1 MFHLPRIGL
10 LSAALLA
17 FSVLPSQAATPL
29 DRIVVVVNDGVILQ
43 TEIDRAIDEALIQ
56 IRARGLAMPPEAA
69 LRDQV
74 LERLILQRLQ
84 TQRAQ
89 QAGIR
94 VDDKELNEVL
104 TRIAQQN
111 GMTLAGFAEA
121 LRAEGT
127 DYLSVREQIREEILV
142 NRLRQR
148 EVESRVTVT
157 DQDIELFLANQPA
170 NPDAEYRLAHILVSV
185 PDGATP
191 EQRAMAGAKAAS
203 LRERVVGGEDFASV
217 AVAESDGQQALQG
230 GDLDFRTA
238 DALPSLFAS
247 AAADL
252 APGDVSPVLE
262 TGNGYHIIK
271 LMEERGG
278 AERQTVEE
286 THARHLLIETN
297 TLRNEAQ
304 AETLIHDLHGRIA
317 AGESIE
323 TLAQEHSD
331 DPGSKNNGGDLGW
344 QPPGVFDP
352 AFQTQVDALAP
363 GELSAPFQTQFGWHV
378 VEVLERRTRDVT
390 ELARRGR
397 ARQALQERRAAEE
410 YDTWLRRL
418 RAEAYIEYRQAGD
431 GAESAS

>member
-191 EQRAMAGAKAAS
+191 EQRATAGAKAAS

>member
-1 MFHLPRIGL
+1 MFPFQKIGL
-10 LSAALLA
+10 LIAALFA
-17 FSVLPSQAATPL
+17 VSVLPLRAAVPL

-43 TEIDRAIDEALIQ
+43 TEIDRAIDEALQQ
-56 IRARGLAMPPEAA
+56 IRARGMATPPEDA
-69 LRDQV
+69 LRAQV

-94 VDDKELNEVL
+94 IDDKELNEVL

-111 GMTLAGFAEA
+111 GMTLAQFAEA
-121 LRAEGT
+121 LRADGT
-127 DYLSVREQIREEILV
+127 DYLAVREQIREEILV

-148 EVESRVTVT
+148 EVDSRVTVT

-191 EQRAMAGAKAAS
+191 EQRAAARAKIDGLRARIGA
-203 LRERVVGGEDFASV
+203 GEDFASI

-230 GDLDFRTA
+230 GDLDFRAA

-247 AAADL
+247 TAAKL
-252 APGDVSPVLE
+252 SVGELSPVLE
-262 TGNGYHIIK
+262 TGNGFHLVQ
-271 LMEERGG
+271 LMDTRGAG
-278 AERQTVEE
+278 ERQTVEE
-286 THARHLLIETN
+286 THARHLLVETN

-304 AETLIHDLHGRIA
+304 AEALIRDLHDRVV

-323 TLAQEHSD
+323 ALAAEFSD

-352 AFQTQVDALAP
+352 SFQAEVDALGP
-363 GELSAPFQTQFGWHV
+363 GELSAPFQTPFGWHIV
-378 VEVLERRTRDVT
+378 RVEERRTRDVT

-418 RAEAYIEYRQAGD
+418 RAEAYIEYRQRGD
-431 GAESAS
+431 GGDNAS

>member
-1 MFHLPRIGL
+1 MFRLPRIGL

-191 EQRAMAGAKAAS
+191 EQRATAGAKAAS
-203 LRERVVGGEDFASV
+203 LRDTLAAGFGGIQSTF
-217 AVAESDGQQALQG
+217 
-230 GDLDFRTA
+230 GDLA
-238 DALPSLFAS
+238 
-247 AAADL
+247 
-252 APGDVSPVLE
+252 
-262 TGNGYHIIK
+262 
-271 LMEERGG
+271 
-278 AERQTVEE
+278 
-286 THARHLLIETN
+286 
-297 TLRNEAQ
+297 
-304 AETLIHDLHGRIA
+304 
-317 AGESIE
+317 
-323 TLAQEHSD
+323 
-331 DPGSKNNGGDLGW
+331 
-344 QPPGVFDP
+344 
-352 AFQTQVDALAP
+352 
-363 GELSAPFQTQFGWHV
+363 
-378 VEVLERRTRDVT
+378 
-390 ELARRGR
+390 
-397 ARQALQERRAAEE
+397 
-410 YDTWLRRL
+410 
-418 RAEAYIEYRQAGD
+418 
-431 GAESAS
+431 

>member
-1 MFHLPRIGL
+1 MFPFQKIGL
-10 LSAALLA
+10 LIAALFA
-17 FSVLPSQAATPL
+17 VSVLPLRAAVPL

-43 TEIDRAIDEALIQ
+43 TEIDRAIDEALQQ
-56 IRARGLAMPPEAA
+56 IRARGMATPPEDA
-69 LRDQV
+69 LRAQV

-94 VDDKELNEVL
+94 IDDKELNEVL

-111 GMTLAGFAEA
+111 GMTLAQFAEA
-121 LRAEGT
+121 LRADGT
-127 DYLSVREQIREEILV
+127 DYLAVREQIREEILV

-148 EVESRVTVT
+148 EVDSRVTVT

-191 EQRAMAGAKAAS
+191 EQRAAARAKIDG
-203 LRERVVGGEDFASV
+203 LRARIVAGEDFASI

-230 GDLDFRTA
+230 GDLDFRAA

-247 AAADL
+247 TAAKL
-252 APGDVSPVLE
+252 SVGELSPVLE
-262 TGNGYHIIK
+262 TGNGFHLVQ
-271 LMEERGG
+271 LMDTRGAG
-278 AERQTVEE
+278 ERQTVEE
-286 THARHLLIETN
+286 THARHLLVETN

-304 AETLIHDLHGRIA
+304 AEALIRDLHDRVV

-323 TLAQEHSD
+323 ALAAEFSD

-352 AFQTQVDALAP
+352 SFQAEVDALGP
-363 GELSAPFQTQFGWHV
+363 GELSAPFQTPFGWHIV
-378 VEVLERRTRDVT
+378 RVEERRTRDVT

-418 RAEAYIEYRQAGD
+418 RAEAYIEYRQRGD
-431 GAESAS
+431 GGDNAS

>member
-1 MFHLPRIGL
+1 MFPFQKIGL
-10 LSAALLA
+10 LIAALFA
-17 FSVLPSQAATPL
+17 VSVLPLRAAVPL

-43 TEIDRAIDEALIQ
+43 TEIDRAIEEALQQ
-56 IRARGLAMPPEAA
+56 IRARGMATPPEDA
-69 LRDQV
+69 LRAQV

-94 VDDKELNEVL
+94 IDDKELNEVL

-111 GMTLAGFAEA
+111 GMTLAQFAEA
-121 LRAEGT
+121 LRADGT
-127 DYLSVREQIREEILV
+127 DYLAVREQIREEILV
-142 NRLRQR
+142 SRLRQR
-148 EVESRVTVT
+148 EVDSRVTVT

-191 EQRAMAGAKAAS
+191 EQRAAARAKIDG
-203 LRERVVGGEDFASV
+203 LRARIVAGEDFASI

-230 GDLDFRTA
+230 GDLDFRAA

-247 AAADL
+247 TAAKL
-252 APGDVSPVLE
+252 SVGQLSPVLE
-262 TGNGYHIIK
+262 TGNGFHLVQ
-271 LMEERGG
+271 LMDTRGAG
-278 AERQTVEE
+278 ERQTVEE
-286 THARHLLIETN
+286 THARHLLVETN

-304 AETLIHDLHGRIA
+304 AEALIRDLHARVV

-323 TLAQEHSD
+323 ALAAEFSD

-352 AFQTQVDALAP
+352 SFQAEVDALGP
-363 GELSAPFQTQFGWHV
+363 GELSAPFQTPFGWHIV
-378 VEVLERRTRDVT
+378 RVEERRTRDVT

-418 RAEAYIEYRQAGD
+418 RAEAYIEYRQRGD
-431 GAESAS
+431 GGDNAS